1 MDMIECRAVGA
12 MGANCYLVSCP
23 ETKKAALI
31 DPGANGSGI
40 QEWVDEK
47 GVQVEYILLTHGHFD
62 HIGAV
67 DKLRELYQAK
77 VGIHKEDAVMLTSG
91 AHNLS
96 RMLGRSY
103 EFKPA
108 DFLLEDGQVLQVGN
122 LNLTVIATPGHTL
135 GGVCFLTSEGLLSGD
150 TLFDGSIGRTDF
162 PGGSY
167 DELIKSVV
175 KKLLVLPEDTKVYPG
190 HGPETTIGR
199 EKRENPFLQ

>member
-1 MDMIECRAVGA
+1 

-23 ETKKAALI
+23 ETKKAAII
-31 DPGANGSGI
+31 DPGANSAGI
-40 QEWVDEK
+40 QRWIAEE

-67 DKLRELYQAK
+67 DELRELYQAK
-77 VGIHKEDAVMLTSG
+77 VGIHKEDAIMLTSG

-103 EFKPA
+103 DFKSA
-108 DFLLEDGQVLQVGN
+108 DFLLEDGQVVQVGN
-122 LNLTVIATPGHTL
+122 LTLTVIATPGHTP
-135 GGVCFLTSEGLLSGD
+135 GGVCFLTSEGLISGD

-167 DELIKSVV
+167 QELIDSIV

-199 EKRENPFLQ
+199 EKRDNPFLR